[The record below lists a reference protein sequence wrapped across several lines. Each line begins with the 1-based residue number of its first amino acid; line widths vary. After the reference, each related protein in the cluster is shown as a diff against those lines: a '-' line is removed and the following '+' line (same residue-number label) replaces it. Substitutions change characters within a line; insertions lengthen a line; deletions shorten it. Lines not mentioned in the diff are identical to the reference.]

1 MMPLVSNDSN
11 DDNSD
16 RMENLQALQE
26 ILVKIARFEVNSFC

>member
-26 ILVKIARFEVNSFC
+26 MLVKIARFEVNSFC